1 LVLAGA
7 ADIAGAADALL
18 KLTAAHFR
26 DTALINDDPVA
37 GVTTVSTEKGYVEH
51 HGPLQ
56 AVWND
61 QYLYAIVDRRGQRRT
76 FKVIATITYRGARRS
91 YGNARF
97 RGTNGTAT
105 VPTVYLKTTSVN
117 CPTGEC
123 TYTDQL
129 EFPVEEGVL
138 RQLAAATDQPPPW
151 HFTLVAPSGDYTG
164 ELSTAEIAGFL
175 DKVDEYTGAAPAP
188 AHVLA
193 AKPELGIG
201 GLRVEAS
208 PQDPSRRGVLV
219 TAVVPGSVADGAG
232 LIVGD
237 IVSEFAGH
245 AIRGPADLE
254 AAMAS
259 SAASA
264 QITFKIYRGTVE
276 MTLNGHL

>member
-1 LVLAGA
+1 MPPRYSVWLLLVLAGA

-56 AVWND
+56 AIWND

-76 FKVIATITYRGARRS
+76 FKVIATITYRGERRS
-91 YGNARF
+91 YRNARF

-138 RQLAAATDQPPPW
+138 RQTRCSNRSAAA
-151 HFTLVAPSGDYTG
+151 VALHAGGAERRLHGRAVHGGNRRISGQG
-164 ELSTAEIAGFL
+164 
-175 DKVDEYTGAAPAP
+175 
-188 AHVLA
+188 
-193 AKPELGIG
+193 
-201 GLRVEAS
+201 R
-208 PQDPSRRGVLV
+208 
-219 TAVVPGSVADGAG
+219 
-232 LIVGD
+232 
-237 IVSEFAGH
+237 
-245 AIRGPADLE
+245 
-254 AAMAS
+254 
-259 SAASA
+259 
-264 QITFKIYRGTVE
+264 
-276 MTLNGHL
+276 